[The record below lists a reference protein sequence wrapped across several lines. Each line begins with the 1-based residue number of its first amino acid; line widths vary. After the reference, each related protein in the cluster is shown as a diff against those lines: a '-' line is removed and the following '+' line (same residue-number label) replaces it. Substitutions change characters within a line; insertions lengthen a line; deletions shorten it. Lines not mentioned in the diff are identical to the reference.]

1 MDSERKVI
9 FSGWFLQ
16 RDQWKIFAVDKSKF
30 SKLGFTSTWTESFQ
44 MFKLDLEKAEESEIK
59 LPTSI
64 RS

>member
-44 MFKLDLEKAEESEIK
+44 MFKLDLEKAE
-59 LPTSI
+59 
-64 RS
+64 